1 MAGGV
6 MPTLWVTRGLPA
18 SGKTVWARERVE
30 SRPAGEVLR
39 LSRDE
44 LRRMALPAGYHQPVE
59 AVEHRVTIA
68 QHAAVRALLTAGYDV
83 ICDDTNLC
91 EAHLR
96 AVVGIAHSV
105 GAEVRIVDFTGV
117 PVEECIRRD
126 AARPA
131 RDHVGEVVIRQLYA
145 RYLAPGSPTVSG
157 GGV

>member
-1 MAGGV
+1 MATV
-6 MPTLWVTRGLPA
+6 WVTRGLPG

-30 SRPAGEVLR
+30 ARPAGDVLR
-39 LSRDE
+39 LSRDD

-59 AVEHRVTIA
+59 TVEWRITVMHT
-68 QHAAVRALLTAGYDV
+68 AALRALLIAGYDV

-96 AVVGIAHSV
+96 AVVEIARWADAV
-105 GAEVRIVDFTGV
+105 VEIVDFTGV

-131 RDHVGEVVIRQLYA
+131 RDHVGEVVIRRLHA
-145 RYLAPGSPTVSG
+145 RYLAPGSPTVLG
-157 GGV
+157 GGL